1 MLTAFGGT
9 MLSKKQTACSTVEK
23 PLYYYICYVRRFRVR
38 KVSAH
43 KRLKLFLLLAF
54 VCATSRVSPA
64 DITLDTLLHFS
75 FDGVIGAPLP
85 ASLIDATGNYNATY
99 VQGADP
105 DSTIT
110 YASAA
115 PSSGTA
121 SACFFNDNWLNNQ
134 GDLLLIP
141 DAGVNN
147 LAGLD
152 FGPLSEFTVEAFIY
166 PASGPGS
173 TQTRRIFSKEIYC
186 HMYLDST
193 QTLHAIRK
201 WGGGDWD
208 VKYTHLTAS
217 SIQLD
222 EWTHIKMTWNAE
234 ATGDKLRLHINDI
247 LADSAPGT
255 SISTVDS
262 TAGFTVGGYQRADT
276 SRAQFF
282 LGRIDELHIAG
293 SLRDPGEFLTEP
305 HRPVVVD
312 GRPYPA
318 VNIQV
323 DDNGVIAGEI
333 VRLDANTCGPINDSF
348 TPLTVLDLPPLDVT
362 AGQLEKLVPGGIP
375 PGPGRYEFRVTRT
388 GAIPADYH
396 RVLPFTVIETAD
408 ASRGT
413 PSDGKGMVYRNKKPW
428 LPMIVYVNSRT
439 GTAPDPLLRDRFLS
453 YLEGTP
459 FCMMD
464 YCVPR
469 GGYAYVEDLLNR
481 CSQRSIPVAFHTGSL
496 YYYSDSDGFPA
507 DEWYPG
513 QQPLE
518 VIAELTARFRDHPAV
533 AFYYINDE
541 LPDSRHD
548 ELRAM
553 QTALLRHDPFHPT
566 LAQHYDFDRM
576 STQADCYDIYVHQF
590 YTGGEVQIRQLF
602 PKMAYVGANM
612 PKPIPFWGN
621 MFLHDTKLR
630 TICYGCIANGAKGLM
645 FYSFNKMW
653 DMYDLATFN
662 DKWNGIVAMG
672 KEIRSRQHLLL
683 QPPDP
688 VQCTVNVDEVATRTV
703 TGNYGTWLLIANA
716 YWQTRSATV
725 TVPSGTVSAI
735 GTDGANYPVS
745 ANQFN
750 LTLTPEGVWL
760 IRLFNENENPAAV
773 ELPGNS
779 NLSVAL
785 AASDILAPSSDWRWT
800 GTDTTPEA
808 VTSYPEPNVMRVDSG
823 PSQRARWVNDAND
836 GFGSVDE
843 SLGFTA
849 EIAMRVFNTTS
860 ASRGVDFELYIGDGS
875 LPGKR
880 CFITV
885 TTTAVCWYEGGAFK
899 TIAAGLDNF
908 SQMHTYR
915 IAVRSDGIAQIYR
928 DRDLLGVRIADFSID
943 PLLTAAGPYLQFGD
957 GAASSEAD
965 FDVGYIG
972 FDLCGAFDPIP
983 CVVDF
988 RHFARFADHWL
999 QTGCAEP
1006 DWCGGADL
1014 NHLNDVGWTDL
1025 KLLADQWLCY
1035 CPLAWQLK

>member
-1 MLTAFGGT
+1 
-9 MLSKKQTACSTVEK
+9 
-23 PLYYYICYVRRFRVR
+23 
-38 KVSAH
+38 VSQQEEL
-43 KRLKLFLLLAF
+43 KRLFCLVLVLGTAG
-54 VCATSRVSPA
+54 AVSA
-64 DITLDTLLHFS
+64 DITPDAILYFN
-75 FDGVIGAPLP
+75 FDGPIGSALPPL
-85 ASLIDATGNYNATY
+85 LTDGTGNYNATY

-110 YASAA
+110 YAWSA
-115 PSSGTA
+115 PSSGEA
-121 SACFFNDNWLNNQ
+121 SAHFFNDNWLNNQ

-147 LAGLD
+147 LDGLD

-173 TQTRRIFSKEIYC
+173 TQTRRIFSKDIYC
-186 HMYLDST
+186 YMYLDSA

-208 VKYTHLTAS
+208 EKYTRLAANGIHP
-217 SIQLD
+217 D
-222 EWTHIKMTWNAE
+222 EWTHVKMTWNTNAIS
-234 ATGDKLRLHINDI
+234 DKLNLYINDI
-247 LADSAPGT
+247 LTDSAAGT

-262 TAGFTVGGYQRADT
+262 TAGFTIGGYQRADT

-282 LGRIDELHIAG
+282 LGRIDELRIAG
-293 SLRDPGEFLTEP
+293 SVRDPGEFLTDP
-305 HRPVVVD
+305 HRPVIVD
-312 GRPYPA
+312 GSIYPA
-318 VNIQV
+318 VNIRV
-323 DDNGVIAGEI
+323 DDNGVVTGEI
-333 VRLDANTCGPINDSF
+333 VQLDANTCGPINDSF
-348 TPLTVLDLPPLDVT
+348 TPLTVLDLSPLNVT
-362 AGQLEKLVPGGIP
+362 AGQLERLVPGGTP
-375 PGPGRYEFRVTRT
+375 PGPGRYEFRLTRT
-388 GAIPADYH
+388 GATPPDYH

-408 ASRGT
+408 AARGT
-413 PSDGKGMVYRNKKPW
+413 PGDGKGMVYRDKKPW

-481 CSQRSIPVAFHTGSL
+481 CSQRSIPLAFHTGSL

-518 VIAELTARFRDHPAV
+518 VVAELTARFRDHPAV
-533 AFYYINDE
+533 AFYYTNDE
-541 LPDSRHD
+541 RPDSQHD

-612 PKPIPFWGN
+612 PDPIPFWGN
-621 MFLHDTKLR
+621 MFLHDSKLR

-653 DMYDLATFN
+653 DMYDPATFN
-662 DKWNGIVAMG
+662 DKWNDIVGMAE
-672 KEIRSRQHLLL
+672 EIRSRQHILL
-683 QPPDP
+683 QPAHPF
-688 VQCTVNVDEVATRTV
+688 QCTVNVDEVATRTV

-725 TVPSGTVSAI
+725 TVPPGTVSAI
-735 GTDGANYPVS
+735 GTDGASYPVG

-760 IRLFNENENPAAV
+760 IRLFNENENPVAV

-779 NLSVAL
+779 NLSVVFS
-785 AASDILAPSSDWRWT
+785 ASDILAPSSDWRWT
-800 GTDTTPEA
+800 GTGTTPEA

-836 GFGSVDE
+836 SIGAVDE
-843 SLGFTA
+843 SIGFSA

-880 CFITV
+880 YFITI
-885 TTTAVCWYEGGAFK
+885 TTTAVYWYEGGAFK

-915 IAVRSDGIAQIYR
+915 IAIRDDGIAQVYR
-928 DRDLLGVRIADFSID
+928 DYDLLAVRIPDFSID
-943 PLLTAAGPYLQFGD
+943 PMIGTAGPYLQFGD
-957 GAASSEAD
+957 GAAGSEAD
-965 FDVGYIG
+965 FDVGYVAL
-972 FDLCGAFDPIP
+972 DRSGAFDPKA
-983 CVVDF
+983 CLVEF
-988 RHFARFADHWL
+988 RHFGRFAEHWL
-999 QTGCAEP
+999 DGPCDESNN
-1006 DWCGGADL
+1006 WCHGADL
-1014 NHLNDVGWTDL
+1014 DHLDGVDWTDL
-1025 KLLADQWLCY
+1025 RLLVNEWLLE
-1035 CPLAWQLK
+1035 CPYNWPLR